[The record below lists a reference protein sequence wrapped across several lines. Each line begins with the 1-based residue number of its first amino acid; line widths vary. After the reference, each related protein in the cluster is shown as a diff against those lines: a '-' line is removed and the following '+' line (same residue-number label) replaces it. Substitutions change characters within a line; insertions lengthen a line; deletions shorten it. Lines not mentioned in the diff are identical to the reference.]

1 MTIKRHIS
9 ALAISTVIMAVATS
23 SLAAES
29 SWEIIDDNPAA
40 STYSYDPASVAET
53 EEGLVTVR
61 TRVVY
66 TDEGKAD
73 ALDTIGNPVDF
84 KDLTSTDFLYTI
96 NCPDGMS
103 RLEKVIHRN
112 GNGEIIKEYS
122 LAGKTPW
129 TEIEGETRMSLLRE
143 AVCDQP

>member
-1 MTIKRHIS
+1 MTIKRHIRT
-9 ALAISTVIMAVATS
+9 LAISTVMMAVS
-23 SLAAES
+23 IPSLAADN

-40 STYSYDPASVAET
+40 STYSYDSTSVAEA
-53 EEGLVTVR
+53 EEGLVTVW

-73 ALDTIGNPVDF
+73 ALDTIGNPPEF

-96 NCPDGMS
+96 NCSEGMS
-103 RLEKVIHRN
+103 RLEKVIHRK

-129 TEIEGETRMSLLRE
+129 TELEGETRMSLLRE